1 MWGPGNSNRVR
12 AVIGGIAVGAAV
24 TAAAVTAAPANAA
37 LQGIAVDTLPGYGSS
52 ANGSANYGM
61 YGTGCSYKLSVIV
74 GDPESAKSTL
84 KITSTRAGRTV
95 TIYNARPSTVE
106 VKPTW
111 RPAAPGRHVLTATL
125 DGVVRSRTVDVG
137 TGVHRSSSGTGH
149 ASCSRPT
156 EIPYLLGSPRYR
168 DPRPD
173 WVYRP

>member
-1 MWGPGNSNRVR
+1 MRTV
-12 AVIGGIAVGAAV
+12 VGGIAVGAAV
-24 TAAAVTAAPANAA
+24 TAAVVTAAPADAA
-37 LQGIAVDTLPGYGSS
+37 LQAIAVDTLPGYGSS
-52 ANGSANYGM
+52 ANGSSNYGL
-61 YGTGCSYKLSVIV
+61 YGAGCSYKLSVIV

-125 DGVVRSRTVDVG
+125 DGVVRVADRRRRHRSAVAAVHPERGMLRAPDLLRSPTYWDPRG
-137 TGVHRSSSGTGH
+137 TGT
-149 ASCSRPT
+149 
-156 EIPYLLGSPRYR
+156 
-168 DPRPD
+168 PRPD